1 MRSIFNMFKLEFLI
15 ERREKKSKF
24 TGKKRVIST
33 ILNYILSMILTFVVS
48 ILAILIIDL
57 VVEAPSKMSYASF
70 IISILQLF
78 YFFFALSTQT
88 KKVYDFE
95 HKMILSNLPIL
106 KKDIYLGKTF
116 YHFVKLYI
124 KNLTTT
130 FPILIALGVY
140 SQATIGYYF
149 LSLVATLLMPLIPY
163 ALASLIAIPLTFVIS
178 WLKGH
183 NFINVSLSV
192 LLTIGVFVIYNILVF
207 NIARIALLED
217 GSQGN
222 ILSDLVA
229 LFENPYVPSYWIS
242 SFMLSKEVNYFLF
255 IFIGASIILPIAVMF
270 LGYKSYEP
278 IFIALLFNKS
288 NPISLF
294 KVKDNQKPL
303 FLTYFINELKMLIRS
318 NTYAFTYFGM
328 SVAMPIMVWFCNR
341 LMLDFAV
348 DKFGKGIVFG
358 TTLLVMLVFVSIIC
372 SPTASLISKEGDS
385 IWILKTSPNGI
396 TISLFAKSMVGIL
409 VSLVSTIA
417 TFIVIC
423 SFKYITWGQG
433 AIILGFISIYIVGL
447 VAYGMLLNLKKPNIF
462 KGGREKN
469 SNVITHMITGTF
481 ISVCIGVFALVGSF
495 DFTFLLISLIVL
507 AVLVLWTGICVV
519 LLITQNKKLYYKM
532 EV

>member
-255 IFIGASIILPIAVMF
+255 
-270 LGYKSYEP
+270 EH
-278 IFIALLFNKS
+278 
-288 NPISLF
+288 
-294 KVKDNQKPL
+294 
-303 FLTYFINELKMLIRS
+303 R
-318 NTYAFTYFGM
+318 
-328 SVAMPIMVWFCNR
+328 
-341 LMLDFAV
+341 
-348 DKFGKGIVFG
+348 
-358 TTLLVMLVFVSIIC
+358 
-372 SPTASLISKEGDS
+372 
-385 IWILKTSPNGI
+385 
-396 TISLFAKSMVGIL
+396 
-409 VSLVSTIA
+409 
-417 TFIVIC
+417 
-423 SFKYITWGQG
+423 
-433 AIILGFISIYIVGL
+433 
-447 VAYGMLLNLKKPNIF
+447 
-462 KGGREKN
+462 
-469 SNVITHMITGTF
+469 
-481 ISVCIGVFALVGSF
+481 
-495 DFTFLLISLIVL
+495 
-507 AVLVLWTGICVV
+507 
-519 LLITQNKKLYYKM
+519 
-532 EV
+532 